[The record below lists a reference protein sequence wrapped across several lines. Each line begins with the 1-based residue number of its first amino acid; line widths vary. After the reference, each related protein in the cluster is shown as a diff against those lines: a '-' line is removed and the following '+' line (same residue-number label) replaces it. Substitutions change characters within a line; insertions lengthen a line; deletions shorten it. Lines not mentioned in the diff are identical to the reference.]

1 MSKIPGTIT
10 AFIFCLTTVAF
21 SQTGTITGVVYDA
34 KTGEALPGV
43 NIVVNELKTT
53 GASTDLKGRF
63 IVIVPVGSYSLR
75 VALMGYQ
82 PVVRTDVI
90 ATAGGET
97 NIVIR
102 ISESALE
109 LGGVTVT
116 PDYFEEAAVENSLS
130 TVVLGSEE
138 VKRSPGSAQD
148 FQRIL
153 QAMAGVSFTTDQT
166 NELLVRGGAPD
177 ENLTVLDHMEIH
189 STNHYPNQYNSGG
202 PINMINVDLIQD
214 VQFSTGGFISKYG
227 DKSSSVL
234 NITTREGTRESL
246 LKGNANLSMA
256 GYGAVLEG
264 SMNDGAGSWLISARN
279 SYVDLVAGSF
289 GLTAIPKYYDVQS
302 KVAYDLSSVH
312 SISFSGIYGHD
323 LINIDGEPGTVNT
336 LLAGRSDTVDVY
348 NVDVRQ
354 HQYAAGVTLESK
366 WSPRFISLLT
376 VSDNNYNSGTY
387 VTSDFTE
394 RSYNQSG
401 KVSGVNIVSRRDI
414 YRESSDN
421 GETAL
426 NSEFIWNADAV
437 NEVTFGGAMKFIHFT
452 SVQSSD
458 ADTARYDINADGV
471 FDATVTLPPANLDYN
486 FPFGK
491 EYKSYGYVNDKL
503 RLLDGRL
510 AMNIGFRY
518 DYMSYSGNGDISPR
532 LSASFAIVPGRAG
545 IKLAYGKYF
554 QTPSLP
560 YFGDRYQSEVNRYLE
575 SSEAEHYVLGTE
587 YLPAPGL
594 KLEVEGYFKRY
605 SRLPVSESFVH
616 FFDRTFRSEKIL
628 NIGRQDVYGVDLF
641 VQQKLVED
649 IYGTVAFSRMFSKY
663 YDPRIGMEGKTFTS
677 GYDFPYVATVIAGKR
692 FANLRSQ
699 LNHMPFFIK
708 YPSYLLPFSD
718 DMEISV
724 RYRYAT
730 GKPYTP
736 EVFVTSEQHRE
747 GGSKWSSG
755 WWVPT
760 DEINSARYPD
770 YQRLDV
776 ALSSRF
782 NFNKWNLVM
791 YLSVQNVL
799 NRKNIAYYQHNSD
812 GTVETVYQFALLPVV
827 GMEVEF

>member
-1 MSKIPGTIT
+1 MSKLSG
-10 AFIFCLTTVAF
+10 AFAVIVICLSTTAF
-21 SQTGTITGVVYDA
+21 SQTGTITGIVHDA
-34 KTGEALPGV
+34 MTGEALPGV
-43 NIVVNELKTT
+43 NVVVNELKTV
-53 GASTDLKGRF
+53 GASTDSKGRF
-63 IVIVPVGSYSLR
+63 ILIVPVGSYSLR
-75 VALMGYQ
+75 VSLMGYR

-97 NIVIR
+97 NIVVR
-102 ISESALE
+102 LSESPLE
-109 LGGVTVT
+109 LGGVTVS
-116 PDYFEEAAVENSLS
+116 PDYFEKAAVENSLS
-130 TVVLGSEE
+130 TIVLGSEE

-234 NITTREGTRESL
+234 NITTREGTRESDIR
-246 LKGNANLSMA
+246 GNANLSMA

-264 SMNDGAGSWLISARN
+264 RINDGAGSWLISARN

-302 KVAYDLSSVH
+302 KIVYDLSAVH

-323 LINIDGEPGTVNT
+323 LINIVGEPGAVN
-336 LLAGRSDTVDVY
+336 LSMAGRKDSLDVF

-354 HQYAAGVTLESK
+354 HQYAAGITLESK
-366 WSPRFISLLT
+366 WSPRFISIVT
-376 VSDNNYNSGTY
+376 VSDNSYTNGTF

-394 RSYNQSG
+394 RSFGPTG
-401 KVSGVNIVSRRDI
+401 KVSATNILNSRNI
-414 YRESSDN
+414 YRDNSDN
-421 GETAL
+421 GETAVT
-426 NSEFIWNADAV
+426 SELIYNAGAAG
-437 NEVTFGGAMKFIHFT
+437 EISLGGALKFIHFKST
-452 SVQSSD
+452 QSSD
-458 ADTARYDINADGV
+458 ADVARYDLNSDGV
-471 FDATVTLPPANLDYN
+471 FDATITLQPVNIDYD
-486 FPFGK
+486 FPFA
-491 EYKSYGYVNDKL
+491 EQYKAYSYANDKL
-503 RLLDGRL
+503 GLFEGRIVL
-510 AMNIGFRY
+510 NVGLRY
-518 DYMSYSGNGDISPR
+518 DYMSYSGNGDVSPR
-532 LSASFAIVPGRAG
+532 LSASWSVVPERAR
-545 IKLAYGKYF
+545 LNFAYGRYF

-575 SSEAEHYVLGTE
+575 SSEAEHYVLGAE
-587 YLPAPGL
+587 YIPAAGL
-594 KLEVEGYFKRY
+594 KMEVEGYYKKY
-605 SRLPVSESFVH
+605 TRLPVSESFVH
-616 FFDRTFRSEKIL
+616 FSDRTFRSERIL

-663 YDPRIGMEGKTFTS
+663 YDPRIGMEGKTFAS
-677 GYDFPYVATVIAGKR
+677 DYDFPYVATVIAGKR
-692 FANLRSQ
+692 FANLRSR
-699 LNHMPFFIK
+699 LNTMPFYLR

-718 DMEISV
+718 DMEISF

-736 EVFVTSEQHRE
+736 QVFVTNEQHRE

-791 YLSVQNVL
+791 YLSVQNLL
-799 NRKNIAYYQHNSD
+799 NRKNVAYYQHNSD

-827 GMEVEF
+827 GMEAEF